1 LALDRFQLLY
11 ELQDSDSD
19 WSVKRNYLSSNPYLT
34 TEQIDLLYPDES
46 VDKIGLAQFP
56 KLTDEQFMRLFND
69 GAKNYLAR
77 NPNLTPKQI
86 DLLYDAGG
94 DKDYLAQYPKLTDE
108 QFLRLFQ
115 DDDVKIIKYLARNPN
130 LTPEQIDLLYQT
142 VQGVNEKSLAMNP
155 KLTEKQFMRFF
166 NDEDF
171 NKDYLASNSNL
182 TTEQIDLL
190 YQTEGV
196 DKDQLARFPK
206 LTNEQFMRLFN
217 EGQNQNAD
225 LLFYLAQNPNL
236 TPKQIDLLYDA
247 GSDKE
252 SLAQYPKLTDEQFLR
267 AFNDGLKY
275 KLLLT
280 KNPSINAP
288 ANKPF
293 ASGIFNWSW

>member
-1 LALDRFQLLY
+1 MALDRFQLLY

-115 DDDVKIIKYLARNPN
+115 DDDVKIIKYLAQNPN

-155 KLTEKQFMRFF
+155 KLTEKQ
-166 NDEDF
+166 
-171 NKDYLASNSNL
+171 
-182 TTEQIDLL
+182 
-190 YQTEGV
+190 
-196 DKDQLARFPK
+196 
-206 LTNEQFMRLFN
+206 
-217 EGQNQNAD
+217 
-225 LLFYLAQNPNL
+225 
-236 TPKQIDLLYDA
+236 
-247 GSDKE
+247 
-252 SLAQYPKLTDEQFLR
+252 
-267 AFNDGLKY
+267 
-275 KLLLT
+275 
-280 KNPSINAP
+280 
-288 ANKPF
+288 
-293 ASGIFNWSW
+293 

>member
-1 LALDRFQLLY
+1 MALDRFKLLY

-115 DDDVKIIKYLARNPN
+115 DDDVKIIKYLA
-130 LTPEQIDLLYQT
+130 
-142 VQGVNEKSLAMNP
+142 
-155 KLTEKQFMRFF
+155 
-166 NDEDF
+166 
-171 NKDYLASNSNL
+171 
-182 TTEQIDLL
+182 
-190 YQTEGV
+190 
-196 DKDQLARFPK
+196 
-206 LTNEQFMRLFN
+206 
-217 EGQNQNAD
+217 
-225 LLFYLAQNPNL
+225 QNPNL

-293 ASGIFNWSW
+293 ASGVFNWSW